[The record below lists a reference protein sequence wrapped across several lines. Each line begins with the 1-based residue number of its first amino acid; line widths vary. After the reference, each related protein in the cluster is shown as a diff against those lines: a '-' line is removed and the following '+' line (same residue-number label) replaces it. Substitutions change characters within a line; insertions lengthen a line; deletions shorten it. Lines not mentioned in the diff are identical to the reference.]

1 MSREIKIAEKKI
13 PDDLYR
19 KILFLLGNFLDKPFR
34 YRDLL
39 NIEKIKNKILF
50 EIPNSEF
57 EEGIHYFYSIGVI
70 KRIKKPKN
78 NIIKISNKI
87 VQKLNLDD
95 YLYIYE
101 EDFPKL

>member
-1 MSREIKIAEKKI
+1 M
-13 PDDLYR
+13 
-19 KILFLLGNFLDKPFR
+19 DKPFR

-39 NIEKIKNKILF
+39 NKEKIKNKILT

-57 EEGIHYFYSIGVI
+57 EEAIFYFYSIGVI

-78 NIIKISNKI
+78 NIIKISNKT
-87 VQKLNLDD
+87 VQRLSLDD